1 MIENLDVVGLAL
13 WLVAFLLS
21 STCHEAAHALAAK
34 VGGDETAYRAGQ
46 VTLNPLPH
54 IVREPFGMV
63 VVPLMSYVW
72 AGWMI
77 GWASAPYDPLW
88 AERHPR
94 RAALMALAG
103 PAANFA
109 LAALAV
115 TGLRIMLATG
125 NAVTPERAGL
135 DQLVLMASG
144 AAAPVALARLLSIL
158 ASLNVLLGVFN
169 LVPLPPLDGAAA
181 VEGLGGPLVRRGM
194 DAIRRMPFAGLIG
207 ILVAWQVF
215 AFAAPYLFRTLIV
228 LVHGA
233 RL

>member
-1 MIENLDVVGLAL
+1 MENLDVVGLAL

-34 VGGDETAYRAGQ
+34 LGGDETAYRAGQ

-54 IVREPFGMV
+54 VMREPFGMI
-63 VVPLMSYVW
+63 VVPLLSYVW

-77 GWASAPYDPLW
+77 GWASAPYDPRW

-103 PAANFA
+103 PMANFVIAGAAIMA
-109 LAALAV
+109 LRLMLSTGLATTPARVTLDELVLASSGGTLAV
-115 TGLRIMLATG
+115 
-125 NAVTPERAGL
+125 AV
-135 DQLVLMASG
+135 
-144 AAAPVALARLLSIL
+144 ARLLSIL

-181 VEGLGGPLVRRGM
+181 VEGLGGAAGAMAM
-194 DAIRRMPFAGLIG
+194 DAIRRMPFAGVIG
-207 ILVAWQVF
+207 ILVAWKIF
-215 AFAAPYLFRTLIV
+215 AFAAPYLFGGLIV
-228 LVHGA
+228 LIHGPGY
-233 RL
+233 